1 MTTIGYATLQLIPSL
16 KGVSDAIEKQIEGKV
31 VEVAIAPRVDQRA
44 TEQAGKQA
52 RDGVEKHTREV
63 MVEPKVDQRAAEQA
77 GRQTRETVEKHTK
90 SVKVEPKVDDAAARK
105 AGKTTGDR
113 ISGAIIPALEGAIS
127 GADLGGAISKR
138 MESTWGSVGSEL
150 GNKVVK
156 PIFDELLEPALKDV
170 AGKITTAASTKAVDL
185 LGNAW
190 QKTAEKIKDAGA
202 RISAAVRRD
211 DSPDAVSPASAGGGQ
226 KGAQAPAAAG
236 QSKAGPSAA
245 VKNAGVVVGNAF
257 APIVAGALD
266 AALAELD
273 LGPKIA
279 AKLGPVGPVAEKLF
293 DSLTSS
299 VSEFALNQTK
309 ALASVAVEGLAT
321 AWNSVAASTLRA
333 KVASAGAA
341 IAQGAQMAATK
352 AAAAAQWLMN
362 AALTANPIGLVVT
375 AIAAVVAGLVLF
387 FTKTELGRKIWAGFT
402 EYLKVAW
409 EAIKTAFSAAWDAI
423 SKIWDGMVT
432 KAGEVWEGIKSKF
445 TAVVDFVK
453 GLPGAIS
460 AAAGGM
466 WDGISNAFKSMVDR
480 MKGWWN
486 DFASALSF
494 TTPDWLPGDPVTFS
508 LPKFDGGGYT
518 GNVPVDRIAGVVHGD
533 EFVVKSDSRRRIE
546 NALPGLLDYLNNN
559 GKLPLPGYQGGGRV
573 QLGDISGPGITTG
586 EQQSMWDA
594 VRSKFP
600 DAILSSATRTVMTE
614 GHPDNHNA
622 GRAID
627 ISGPGMG
634 AIASW
639 IASNFPDSLELI
651 HSPFG
656 HNIKNGKNVGD
667 GVGFYG
673 GGLMKAHENH
683 VHWALGH
690 TAKAAAPAAGAEP
703 SSAASKPS
711 SSSGSMSSAL
721 GLGAATT
728 PAPEAAATGPASA
741 SSLNLSAPGSLSG
754 IGTWAGQQAG
764 TQIGAAATNAIG
776 KDQVEKSGMKSA
788 VGDLGNLGSAA
799 GQFVDGQVGSA
810 LEVFGVNGSPGWLKG
825 LSTIIG
831 GISIGGGGGSSSV
844 APVASA
850 VNSAT
855 PAAASAL
862 GGIHGGGG
870 GQAPGPQ
877 TVYNIRTATVE
888 DSFVQAR
895 RREDER
901 AAARLSRF

>member
-1 MTTIGYATLQLIPSL
+1 VSELTTIGYATLQIIPSL

-44 TEQAGKQA
+44 TDQAGKQA
-52 RDGVEKHTREV
+52 REGVEKHTREV
-63 MVEPKVDQRAAEQA
+63 TVEPKVDQRAAEQA
-77 GRQTRETVEKHTK
+77 GRKTRETVEKHTK
-90 SVKVEPKVDDAAARK
+90 SVTVEPKVNDASARK
-105 AGKTTGDR
+105 AGKTVGDR
-113 ISGAIIPALEGAIS
+113 ISGAIVPAVEGAIS
-127 GADLGGAISKR
+127 GADLGGAISKK
-138 MESTWGSVGSEL
+138 MEATWGSVGSEL
-150 GNKVVK
+150 GTKVVK
-156 PIFDELLEPALKDV
+156 PVFDELLEPALKDV

-185 LGNAW
+185 LGAAW
-190 QKTAEKIKDAGA
+190 QKTAEKIKDAG
-202 RISAAVRRD
+202 RKINSAVRRD
-211 DSPDAVSPASAGGGQ
+211 DAPSSSSGGGQAAQAPASAG
-226 KGAQAPAAAG
+226 KA
-236 QSKAGPSAA
+236 KAGPSAA
-245 VKNAGVVVGNAF
+245 VKNAGVGVGNAF

-266 AALAELD
+266 SALAELD

-279 AKLGPVGPVAEKLF
+279 AKLGPVGPVAEKMF
-293 DSLTSS
+293 DTLTAS
-299 VSEFALNQTK
+299 VAEFAANQTK

-333 KVASAGAA
+333 KVASAAA
-341 IAQGAQMAATK
+341 AVAQGAQMAATK
-352 AAAAAQWLMN
+352 AAAAAQWLWN

-409 EAIKTAFSAAWDAI
+409 EAIKTAFSAAWEAI

-432 KAGEVWEGIKSKF
+432 KAGQVWEGIKSKF

-453 GLPGAIS
+453 GLPSAIS
-460 AAAGGM
+460 SAASGM

-508 LPKFDGGGYT
+508 LPKFDLGGYT
-518 GNVPVDRIAGVVHGD
+518 GNVPADRIAGVVHGD
-533 EFVVKSDSRRRIE
+533 EFVVRADSRRRIE

-573 QLGDISGPGITTG
+573 QLGNISGPGITTG

-600 DAILSSATRTVMTE
+600 DAILSSATRTVQTE
-614 GHPDNHNA
+614 GHPDYHNA

-639 IASNFPDSLELI
+639 IASTFPDSLELI

-673 GGLMKAHENH
+673 GGLMAAHANH

-690 TAKAAAPAAGAEP
+690 AAKVSQPNPADAAPAASAE
-703 SSAASKPS
+703 SDSAAGAS
-711 SSSGSMSSAL
+711 SSSGMLSAL
-721 GLGAATT
+721 GVGTT
-728 PAPEAAATGPASA
+728 GTSVD
-741 SSLNLSAPGSLSG
+741 SSSGSSTNLSAPGSLSG

-764 TQIGAAATNAIG
+764 TQIGGAVKNSMGGQLPKQAET
-776 KDQVEKSGMKSA
+776 A
-788 VGDLGNLGSAA
+788 VGGLGDLGSAA

-810 LEVFGVNGSPGWLKG
+810 LEAFGINGSPGWLKG
-825 LSTIIG
+825 LSTIVG
-831 GISIGGGGGSSSV
+831 GISIGGGGGASSV

-855 PAAASAL
+855 PAAASAI
-862 GGIHGGGG
+862 GSVHGGGG
-870 GQAPGPQ
+870 GKPGP
-877 TVYNIRTATVE
+877 TFNTTITAGDTE
-888 DSFVQAR
+888 QAFVRWQR
-895 RREDER
+895 WQNER
-901 AAARLSRF
+901 ASANLGRY